1 MFLITGVPNKRFRYK
16 RTLLY
21 NYGVGAVTFLL
32 TQKYNQL
39 RLQVLTFIYIDLLVI

>member
-1 MFLITGVPNKRFRYK
+1 MFLITGVPYKHVPYK

-21 NYGVGAVTFLL
+21 DYGVGVVTFLL